1 MIFKIAGIL
10 LWILL
15 SFIFALFFEWFDRK
29 LFARFQNRVGPQ
41 ITGYKGILQPLADF
55 IKLLKK
61 ESIFPKGSNIYWIKF
76 SAISSVA
83 LTFFI
88 LLFIPLYDFN
98 APLSFNGDLILLFG
112 ISILIDFLIII
123 TGYFVA
129 SPYSNEGAARK
140 AEMIICFEIPFGIA
154 LATIIAIS
162 QYITIRGILVSQ
174 FLSIPLIIFAPL
186 SFIAYLFSSMAKIE
200 KIPFDAPNAESEIV
214 AGWSTEISGRNL
226 ALFRLSSDL
235 KMFFVASFGAIL
247 FLGGP
252 VWPFFNNPGLFL
264 INPILNFI
272 IFFIKISI
280 IMFLMTMIRSI
291 TARYRIDQVINFFW
305 KVIIPLSML
314 NLILIIIL
322 MWVDVI

>member
-1 MIFKIAGIL
+1 MIFKITIIL
-10 LWILL
+10 VWILL

-29 LFARFQNRVGPQ
+29 LYARFQNRVGPQ

-61 ESIFPKGSNIYWIKF
+61 ESIFPKGSNIFLIKF

-98 APLSFNGDLILLFG
+98 APLSFKGDLILLFG
-112 ISILIDFLIII
+112 ICVLIDFLIII
-123 TGYFVA
+123 TGYFVG

-140 AEMIICFEIPFGIA
+140 AEMIISFEIPFGISV
-154 LATIIAIS
+154 ATIIAIS
-162 QYITIRGILVSQ
+162 QSITIREN
-174 FLSIPLIIFAPL
+174 LSFQLLGIPLIIFAPL
-186 SFIAYLFSSMAKIE
+186 SFIAYLFSSMAMIE
-200 KIPFDAPNAESEIV
+200 KVPFDAPNAESEIV

-226 ALFRLSSDL
+226 ALFKLSSDL

-252 VWPFFNNPGLFL
+252 VLPYFNNPKLL
-264 INPILNFI
+264 LLNPILNFI
-272 IFFIKISI
+272 MFFIKISI
-280 IMFLMTMIRSI
+280 IIFLITMIRSI
-291 TARYRIDQVINFFW
+291 TARYRIDQVIKFFW
-305 KVIIPLSML
+305 KVIIPLAML
-314 NLILIIIL
+314 NLILIIIINL
-322 MWVDVI
+322 S